1 MRPDLNSLRWRL
13 AALVG
18 VVMLVALAALQWMHY
33 RRDAAQLQTELLQRA
48 RHQLTLIVVAS
59 ERMAALDPS
68 LLREVLA
75 HAASDTMVSQAAV
88 IGPTMQVVASSRPS
102 DVGQAADGLPDLH
115 PEWLQGLHS
124 GSASRV
130 IELDQPRR
138 VLLVHAF
145 EWPAEAGQLRTGRQG
160 LVMLQYTLAGPLQQL
175 SEDSW
180 ERLGWQAAVFL
191 LAALVLW
198 ILVEAWVARPLA
210 AMGQAAKAIGEG
222 DLGRRLP
229 PQRTLELSR
238 MAESINRMA
247 ADLALRVQ
255 QVQTSEHRLRT
266 LIDAAPEA
274 VLSVAADGR
283 ITQFNA
289 AAERL
294 FGWTAAEL
302 LGQPL
307 DRLLPP
313 DVRQGHAALVALGTQ
328 EGAGVRTMGADRR
341 VRGLCRDGRYVDLN
355 VSLSRVQVDGQWH
368 STAVIRD
375 ITERLAAEAE
385 LSRYR
390 HQLEDLVQE
399 RTQALER
406 SRDEAEAATRSK
418 SEFLA
423 NMSHEIR
430 TPMNAII
437 GLAYL
442 ARRDA
447 NPQQAAHLERIG
459 TAARHLLAI
468 LNDILD
474 FSKIEAGKLTLAT
487 RDFDVDDMVDQA
499 SQLVCE
505 RAMAKGVE
513 VVQRIDPTLPSHL
526 RGDDLRLGQVLVN
539 LIGNAIKF
547 TERGHVRV
555 NLSRLQSADGRPL
568 VRFEVRDTG
577 IGMDA
582 AQQQRVFQP
591 FEQADGS
598 TTRRFGGTGLGLS
611 ISRRLVEMMGGTLR
625 VESRPGQ
632 GSRFWFDLPL
642 EPAQSPQPGRRAVA
656 RFMGTR
662 ALVVDD
668 LEDAR
673 LALVEMLE
681 MLGLRADAVSGG
693 EQALKRLSAAETEGD
708 PYELCVLDWRM
719 PVMDGVETARQ
730 IRALPLRQQPAFLM
744 ISAMGGQVPRD
755 TLGAVGFAAV
765 LVKPISPSQLH
776 DALTR
781 ALRRDQRDAAT
792 PPEPAWQAS
801 AHARVLLVE
810 DNPLNREV
818 SAQLLETLGLNP
830 DLAHDGQMAIELA
843 SQAAYDLILMDV
855 QMPQVDGLEATRRI
869 RQLPG
874 HARTPIVAMTANAF
888 PEDRERCRAAGM
900 DDFIAKP
907 VEPEALGALLRR
919 WLPAPPPP
927 AAAPSAWRGPA
938 IQGLDLDL
946 ALRRL
951 AGQGALLMRLLEVY
965 ADHHADDGTRLLSAW
980 REGRL
985 DLLGQDLHSLRG
997 ALGNL
1002 GGEGLIEQISR
1013 LEAELARGVPPPE
1026 AEMRALATALDALVG
1041 HIRDALA
1048 QR

>member
-1 MRPDLNSLRWRL
+1 MRTSPLSLRWRL
-13 AALVG
+13 AVLLG
-18 VVMLVALAALQWMHY
+18 TVMLVALAALQWMHY
-33 RRDAAQLQTELLQRA
+33 RRDAAQLETELLQRA
-48 RHQLTLIVVAS
+48 RHQLTLIAVAS
-59 ERMAALDPS
+59 ERLAAQDPS
-68 LLREVLA
+68 VLREVLA
-75 HAASDTMVSQAAV
+75 HAAADSMVAYAAV
-88 IGPTMQVVASSRPS
+88 VGPTLQVMASSRPA
-102 DVGQAADGLPDLH
+102 DVGQAAVRLHDVQPD
-115 PEWLQGLHS
+115 WLQGVRS
-124 GSASRV
+124 GSATRV
-130 IELDQPRR
+130 IELHQPRR
-138 VLLVHAF
+138 VVLLHAF
-145 EWPAEAGQLRTGRQG
+145 DWPAEPGQLRGGRQG
-160 LVMLQYTLAGPLQQL
+160 MVLLQYTLAEPLRQL
-175 SEDSW
+175 GEDSW
-180 ERLGWQAAVFL
+180 GRLGWQAAVFL
-191 LAALVLW
+191 LATLALW
-198 ILVEAWVARPLA
+198 MLVEVWVGRPLA
-210 AMGQAAKAIGEG
+210 AMGQAAEAIGEG

-238 MAESINRMA
+238 MAESFNRMA

-255 QVQTSEHRLRT
+255 QAQTSENRLRT
-266 LIDAAPEA
+266 LMDAAPEA
-274 VLSVAADGR
+274 VLSVGADGL
-283 ITQFNA
+283 ITQFNG

-294 FGWTAAEL
+294 FGWSAAEM

-328 EGAGVRTMGADRR
+328 DGAAVRTMGADRR

-375 ITERLAAEAE
+375 ITERLAAEHE

-390 HQLEDLVQE
+390 HQLEDLVHE

-406 SRDEAEAATRSK
+406 SRDEAEAATRAK

-447 NPQQAAHLERIG
+447 NPQQTAHLDRIG

-474 FSKIEAGKLTLAT
+474 FSKIEAGKLTLAS

-568 VRFEVRDTG
+568 VRYEVRDTG
-577 IGMDA
+577 IGMDD

-656 RFMGTR
+656 RFLGTR

-681 MLGLRADAVSGG
+681 MLGLRADAVAGG
-693 EQALKRLSAAETEGD
+693 EQALKRLSAAESEGD

-719 PVMDGVETARQ
+719 PVLDGVETARQ

-755 TLGAVGFAAV
+755 ALGAVGFAAV
-765 LVKPISPSQLH
+765 LVKPVSPSQLH
-776 DALTR
+776 DALIR
-781 ALRRDQRDAAT
+781 ALRREQRSEASA
-792 PPEPAWQAS
+792 PEPAWQAN

-818 SAQLLETLGLNP
+818 SAQLLEVLGLNP

-843 SQAAYDLILMDV
+843 GQTAYDLILMDV

-888 PEDRERCRAAGM
+888 PEDRERCREAGM

-907 VEPEALGALLRR
+907 VEPEALSALIRR
-919 WLPAPPPP
+919 WLPAPPAP
-927 AAAPSAWRGPA
+927 APAPNAWRGPA
-938 IQGLDLDL
+938 
-946 ALRRL
+946 
-951 AGQGALLMRLLEVY
+951 
-965 ADHHADDGTRLLSAW
+965 
-980 REGRL
+980 
-985 DLLGQDLHSLRG
+985 
-997 ALGNL
+997 
-1002 GGEGLIEQISR
+1002 
-1013 LEAELARGVPPPE
+1013 
-1026 AEMRALATALDALVG
+1026 
-1041 HIRDALA
+1041 
-1048 QR
+1048 